1 MQRGGAS
8 RIDCCTFSP
17 SPATMPGL
25 TLYCEDVPDE
35 DTCDY
40 YEGTWASGS
49 KCPEQP
55 KMFGQGVMGV
65 SHCGCT
71 DSGTSFPMCTQ
82 MSTEGSLSYTPVM
95 VRSTDDSPAHLFSQ
109 WARAYEGHASQLT
122 ADSNP
127 MRAIKAFNANVALI
141 KNYNKQP
148 NSRSAELRLNE
159 NAATP
164 SNEFRLRN
172 GFSNAKLQAQLRAPR
187 PPQPATPRL
196 PLSLRATAPP
206 PASLVLSLKG
216 QVNKAKNQKQ
226 CGDCYIFSAVAVM
239 EAAYARRTGKLLKFS
254 EEYLL
259 QQKQC
264 NAAEPASKASMTT
277 TLDCNGGL
285 PHDVLQ
291 CIVNDGGNMVLAED
305 DPYTAGVVVD
315 PYGSQAGGKK
325 VYTKVRTG
333 VTSVGSVFYPGF
345 PGPQAPPMPKPNGW
359 KPAPPLTVAE
369 IETEIQHALLA
380 HGPLAVAVA
389 TTDEWT
395 LYYKGILQ
403 PPAVVG
409 DLDHAVV
416 LFGWGADTMGQKYW
430 RIRNHWGEHWG
441 EKGEIRVPKGG
452 TVGVSGPFKMYT
464 YNPAFVF

>member
-1 MQRGGAS
+1 MV
-8 RIDCCTFSP
+8 DCCTFAP
-17 SPATMPGL
+17 SSATMPGL

-40 YEGTWASGS
+40 YAGTWAPGS
-49 KCPEQP
+49 ECPEQP
-55 KMFGQGVMGV
+55 KMFGQDVMGV

-71 DSGTSFPMCTQ
+71 DGGNPFPMCTQ
-82 MSTEGSLSYTPVM
+82 NTQGSLEHTPVV
-95 VRSTDDSPAHLFSQ
+95 VRGTDDSPAHLFTE

-122 ADSNP
+122 ADANP
-127 MRAIKAFNANVALI
+127 MKAIKAFNINVALI

-148 NSRSAELRLNE
+148 NSRRSAELRLNE

-164 SNEFRLRN
+164 SNEFKVRN
-172 GFSNAKLQAQLRAPR
+172 GFSNAQLQAQLRAQLR
-187 PPQPATPRL
+187 APQQPTKRL

-216 QVNKAKNQKQ
+216 QVNKAKNQEQ

-259 QQKQC
+259 QKKQC
-264 NAAEPASKASMTT
+264 NAEAPPKSSMA

-291 CIVNDGGNMVLAED
+291 CIVNDGGNMVLSED
-305 DPYTAGVVVD
+305 DPYTAGVVSD
-315 PYGSQAGGKK
+315 PYGPAAGPK

-333 VTSVGSVFYPGF
+333 VTSVGSVFGPGF
-345 PGPQAPPMPKPNGW
+345 PGAEAP
-359 KPAPPLTVAE
+359 PAPPLTVAE
-369 IETEIQHALLA
+369 IETEIEHALLA
-380 HGPLAVAVA
+380 YGPLAIAVA

-416 LFGWGADTMGQKYW
+416 LFGWGADKLGQKYW
-430 RIRNHWGEHWG
+430 RVRNHWGEHWG
-441 EKGEIRVPKGG
+441 EKGEIRLPKGG
-452 TVGVSGPFKMYT
+452 SVDVNGAFKMYT
-464 YNPAFVF
+464 YNPAYVT